1 VAVLVLVLVLVLQ
14 LGSVAVAVTVDR
26 LSSSGFH
33 YARHYGGRG
42 IKRRGGA
49 RFWDLP
55 RSSAARG
62 IAYWSF
68 SPCAEIRAPIN
79 EARRCPWLVA
89 ERVGGEGCV
98 ECAGERERIKGRWSY
113 YYADLD

>member
-1 VAVLVLVLVLVLQ
+1 MAVLILVFVLVLVLVFR
-14 LGSVAVAVTVDR
+14 LGSVAVAVDR

-68 SPCAEIRAPIN
+68 QPMCGNRSAYQRGTPLSMAS
-79 EARRCPWLVA
+79 
-89 ERVGGEGCV
+89 G
-98 ECAGERERIKGRWSY
+98 
-113 YYADLD
+113 

>member
-68 SPCAEIRAPIN
+68 QPMSGNKSAYQRGTPLSMAS
-79 EARRCPWLVA
+79 
-89 ERVGGEGCV
+89 G
-98 ECAGERERIKGRWSY
+98 
-113 YYADLD
+113 